1 MSSLLQV
8 AGAVTVLVAYI
19 AVQLGRT
26 QPRSWTSLS
35 LNLAGSALLALLAAG
50 DRQWGF
56 LLLEGSWAL
65 MSAWGLVAGR
75 RRATSPRAG
84 TVGPDGTTAGL
95 DRADAR
101 DAHRRA
107 RPR

>member
-35 LNLAGSALLALLAAG
+35 LNLAGSALLALLAAR

-65 MSAWGLVAGR
+65 MSAWGLSSRLR
-75 RRATSPRAG
+75 RRPQ
-84 TVGPDGTTAGL
+84 TV
-95 DRADAR
+95 R
-101 DAHRRA
+101 
-107 RPR
+107 